1 MRISDWSSD
10 VCSSDLGGKAPHII
24 FADAD
29 LDQAINAATGSAWA
43 LCGQSCA
50 LGSRVLVERPVYD
63 RVVEAFRE
71 RAGRVRVGMPLD
83 PATHMG
89 PQAHRQQL
97 DKTLSYVAIG
107 RGEIGRAHV

>member
-10 VCSSDLGGKAPHII
+10 VCSSDLTILKTGADTLTRCTFELGGKAPHII

-71 RAGRVRVGMPLD
+71 RAGRVRLGMSLD
-83 PATHMG
+83 PAAPMG
-89 PQAHRQQL
+89 DGQ
-97 DKTLSYVAIG
+97 SV
-107 RGEIGRAHV
+107 V

>member
-1 MRISDWSSD
+1 MCALPISAKTILKTCADTLTR
-10 VCSSDLGGKAPHII
+10 CTFELGGKAPHIL

-29 LDQAINAATGSAWA
+29 LDKAINAATGSAWA

-71 RAGRVRVGMPLD
+71 RAERVSVDRKSKSMNSSPESANRK
-83 PATHMG
+83 PSA
-89 PQAHRQQL
+89 A
-97 DKTLSYVAIG
+97 
-107 RGEIGRAHV
+107 